1 MTRLR
6 SSVVI
11 ASVLSLT
18 AVFHFVQ
25 AQQPVPKTPGDK
37 PSPAPIRLAPAIWP
51 VFRGDATM
59 TGVGT
64 AKLPDQLEER
74 WTFKTGDTL
83 DGSPAIANG
92 VVYLASLDKHLYALD
107 LATGKQK
114 WKVKLGAMRASPS
127 FKGNR
132 IYVGNLEGVFH
143 CVNAEDGKIVWKFEA
158 EGEIQA
164 AANFHGDNIIFGSH
178 DSNLYCL
185 SPDGK
190 KVWNVMVDGPINAAA
205 AVVGDRTFATGC
217 SDGVLHVIDAVKG
230 KDLGSID
237 LGGQTIATAAVVGD
251 WVYASMES
259 NQVVGA
265 DLKGLKKVW
274 TFEPPK
280 RQQPFHSSPATAAGL
295 VIAGSRDKKVYALDA
310 KTGVEKWS
318 FTTGGQVDASPV
330 VVGERVYV
338 GCLNDEGTFY
348 VLDLKTGKKIQE
360 LELFSAVSGSAAVG
374 PDCILVGTDKGVLY
388 CLGKK

>member
-1 MTRLR
+1 MFR
-6 SSVVI
+6 VV
-11 ASVLSLT
+11 LT
-18 AVFHFVQ
+18 SAILACFV
-25 AQQPVPKTPGDK
+25 
-37 PSPAPIRLAPAIWP
+37 SPAPADWP

-74 WTFKTGDTL
+74 WTFKTGSAVE
-83 DGSPAIANG
+83 GAPVIAEG
-92 VVYLASLDKHLYALD
+92 VVYIASLDKHLYAID

-114 WKVKLGAMRASPS
+114 WKVKLGAMRASPGV
-127 FKGNR
+127 KGGR
-132 IYVGNLEGVFH
+132 VFVGNLDGVFH
-143 CVNAEDGKIVWKFEA
+143 CVNAADGKIAWKFEA

-164 AANFHGDNIIFGSH
+164 GANFHGENVIFGSH

-185 SPDGK
+185 NPEGK
-190 KVWNVMVDGPINAAA
+190 KVWTARVEGPINAAA

-217 SDGVLHVIDAVKG
+217 SDGILYVIDATNG
-230 KDLGSID
+230 KELGTID
-237 LGGQTIATAAVVGD
+237 LGGQTVATTAVVGD
-251 WVYASMES
+251 KVFASMES

-265 DLKGLKKVW
+265 DLKALKKIW
-274 TFEPPK
+274 AFEAPK

-310 KTGVEKWS
+310 KTGEEKWS
-318 FTTGGQVDASPV
+318 FTTEGQVDASPV

-338 GCLNDEGTFY
+338 GCLNDDGNFY
-348 VLDLKTGKKIQE
+348 VLDLKTGKKLQE
-360 LELFSAVSGSAAVG
+360 LELDSPVGGSVAVG
-374 PDCILVGTDKGVLY
+374 PDCILVGTDKGTLY